1 MGLKRSG
8 GICMCGGKTGSIYP
22 SEDSIT
28 EEEKEFVIER
38 LGNNNDKTRSNDKV
52 WECKAWR

>member
-8 GICMCGGKTGSIYP
+8 GICGGKTGSIYP

-28 EEEKEFVIER
+28 EEEKEFVRER
-38 LGNNNDKTRSNDKV
+38 LGNNNDKTRINDKV
-52 WECKAWR
+52 WECEAWR